1 MPYSK
6 LLCALLMSM
15 AGVWLEANGSPKAK
29 IETDEER
36 SYFLI
41 DIPCHPEFMKD
52 KVVLNKDFTH

>member
-1 MPYSK
+1 
-6 LLCALLMSM
+6 MSM